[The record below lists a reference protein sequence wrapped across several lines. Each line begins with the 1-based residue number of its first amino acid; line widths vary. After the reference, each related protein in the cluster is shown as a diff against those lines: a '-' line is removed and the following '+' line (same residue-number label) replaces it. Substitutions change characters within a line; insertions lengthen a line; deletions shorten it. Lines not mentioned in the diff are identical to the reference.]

1 MNLFAESAELLGG
14 TQTFVGVM
22 IALIVLCIFHD
33 KSDSNFLRRIT
44 ESLYSG
50 LTESNSSYI
59 NKLKESLKKP
69 TDIAGDKTGI
79 LKDPLGW
86 IKLAQGENSAALLDN
101 VNKSSML
108 PVKFFNKAQEKIE
121 NCKVSITEQN
131 ERVEDAYIQTYLL
144 VVSLFVFSL
153 DAMHVSKEVGAFV
166 LLFSSLLMTMF
177 SIGMWVIYFFKI
189 DPSAGKESVRRNGIA
204 RMSFVC
210 TTLLLV
216 WTVTS
221 GIIGCCRP
229 ILGIVI
235 STIFLSI
242 VCGGFVCYNWKR
254 MLVERYNTRFVINH
268 AFYSIIAII
277 VCTLLLRQCMTS
289 SCLVGI
295 CDGYFDSFYS
305 NWYTNVSLILDIK
318 YARII
323 FAAVLSFFGFFCP
336 ITLGLISTK
345 IQSWSVKRQVK
356 KVFEESQQEA
366 KEIQNEYI
374 EIVKKIFHAHSDSPE
389 ETKASTDHTQSN
401 VIKQHVPSTKP
412 CLQKEQNKGRKKN
425 RGGRNQ

>member
-1 MNLFAESAELLGG
+1 MDLFAENAELLGG

-22 IALIVLCIFHD
+22 VALIVLCIFHD

-44 ESLYSG
+44 ENLYSG
-50 LTESNSSYI
+50 LTESNSRYI
-59 NKLKESLKKP
+59 NKLRESLKKP
-69 TDIAGDKTGI
+69 TDISGDKTGI

-108 PVKFFNKAQEKIE
+108 PVKFFKKAQEKIE

-153 DAMHVSKEVGAFV
+153 DAMHVGKEIGAFV
-166 LLFSSLLMTMF
+166 LLSSSLLMTMF
-177 SIGMWVIYFFKI
+177 SIGMWGIYFFKI
-189 DPSAGKESVRRNGIA
+189 VPSAGKEDERRNGIA
-204 RMSFVC
+204 SKLFAC

-216 WTVTS
+216 WIISS
-221 GIIGCCRP
+221 GIIGYCKSFW
-229 ILGIVI
+229 GIVFL
-235 STIFLSI
+235 TIFLSA

-277 VCTLLLRQCMTS
+277 VCTLLLRQSMTS

-295 CDGYFDSFYS
+295 CDGYFDSFCS
-305 NWYTNVSLILDIK
+305 NWYSNVSQILNIQ

-345 IQSWSVKRQVK
+345 IQSWSIKRQIQ

-366 KEIQNEYI
+366 KEIQTEYM
-374 EIVKKIFHAHSDSPE
+374 EIVKKIFQAHSNSPE
-389 ETKASTDHTQSN
+389 ATKTATVQTQTSVINQHT
-401 VIKQHVPSTKP
+401 PSTKP
-412 CLQKEQNKGRKKN
+412 CLQKEHNKGKKKN